1 MARGWESKGVEA
13 QQADRE
19 QRDQPAAAPLTP
31 EAAAREDRR
40 KTLEMARARA
50 VADLAR
56 ATHPSHQAMLEA
68 ALKAIDEQL
77 RGSTEGG
84 A

>member
-1 MARGWESKGVEA
+1 MARGFESKNVEA

-19 QRDQPAAAPLTP
+19 QQAAPTAVPLTP
-31 EAAAREDRR
+31 EEAARADRR
-40 KTLEMARARA
+40 RTLDMARARA

-56 ATHPSHQAMLEA
+56 ATHPSHQAMLQA

-77 RGSTEGG
+77 KGCVS
-84 A
+84 